1 MAERT
6 PPGNAISAHDIL
18 RTEVIVNQALINIL
32 IAKRLITEEELVSSI
47 QNIKLDQQKLLKG
60 SNKIV
65 PLKR

>member
-1 MAERT
+1 MAERP

-47 QNIKLDQQKLLKG
+47 QNVKRLHQKLLVN
-60 SNKIV
+60 SDKIV
-65 PLKR
+65 PLRR